1 MNFLKRFQ
9 FNRST
14 HTSEQQASLPLEVGS
29 AIDAFIS
36 LEEIVPDMDSL
47 ELLASAW
54 GMPYAAPTKADTAP
68 TEADEKAD

>member
-9 FNRST
+9 FNRPAN
-14 HTSEQQASLPLEVGS
+14 TSKQQASFPLEVGS
-29 AIDAFIS
+29 AIDAFVS

-54 GMPYAAPTKADTAP
+54 GMPYPADAKS
-68 TEADEKAD
+68 DVEKAD